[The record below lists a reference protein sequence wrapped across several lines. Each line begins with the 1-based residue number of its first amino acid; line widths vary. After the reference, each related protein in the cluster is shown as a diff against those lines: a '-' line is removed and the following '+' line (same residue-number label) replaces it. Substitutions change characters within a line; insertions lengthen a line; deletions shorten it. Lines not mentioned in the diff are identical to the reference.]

1 MKLSLLAR
9 LCWGLHAR
17 RWLLDVSNV
26 LAAALFVIGCVGFY
40 SPAWYVSSVT
50 LFLMG
55 SILFLLSAL
64 GRALVEFGPST

>member
-1 MKLSLLAR
+1 
-9 LCWGLHAR
+9 
-17 RWLLDVSNV
+17 LLDVSNV